1 MSGQTLA
8 RTALFAAVFALAGC
22 STVKLP
28 DIDFLKMTGFFDK
41 EDKID
46 GFPKVSDAPELPDNM
61 RDDAVWEAEA
71 KKLLQ
76 KRDEFNA
83 LDNGVAKS
91 DVEIERDIEALKAK
105 VQAYKADDP
114 Q

>member
-1 MSGQTLA
+1 MSGRA
-8 RTALFAAVFALAGC
+8 IVKTALLTAVFALAGC

-28 DIDFLKMTGFFDK
+28 DIDLLRMTGFFDK

-46 GFPKVSDAPELPDNM
+46 DFPKVSDAPALPDNM

-91 DVEIERDIEALKAK
+91 DVEIERDIEAFKAK
-105 VQAYKADDP
+105 VRAYKADDP